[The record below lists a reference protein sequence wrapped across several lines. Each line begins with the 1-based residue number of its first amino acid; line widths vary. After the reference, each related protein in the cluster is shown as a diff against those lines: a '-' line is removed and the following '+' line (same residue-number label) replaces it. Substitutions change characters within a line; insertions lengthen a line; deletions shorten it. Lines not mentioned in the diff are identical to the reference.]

1 MEPAIKMPVNGQ
13 GHERHGQGHERHG
26 QGHER
31 HGQGHERHG
40 QGHELRYLCDTID
53 PVGAIEAIEGKLL
66 MLQRRPSQ
74 QGYRDSN
81 SFLPPFLPPSLR
93 CSLLPSLPSET
104 VGLTEMALLH
114 GVDDSA
120 TG

>member
-1 MEPAIKMPVNGQ
+1 MVKDMSVTVRDMSVTVRDMSVMVRVP
-13 GHERHGQGHERHG
+13 
-26 QGHER
+26 
-31 HGQGHERHG
+31 QGHERHG